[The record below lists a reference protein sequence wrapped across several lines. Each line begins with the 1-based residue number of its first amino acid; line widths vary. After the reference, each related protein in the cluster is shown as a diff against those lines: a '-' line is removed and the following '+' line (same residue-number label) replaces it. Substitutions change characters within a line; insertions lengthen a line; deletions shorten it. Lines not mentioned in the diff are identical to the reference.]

1 MLRNTDVAAPQRTMR
16 TATSSVC
23 TYATQFWRGL
33 GTRCDN
39 SLLSGV
45 EMHADLDHTFGI
57 GMDLPRT
64 QVQQRWSRPHQDAKI
79 V

>member
-1 MLRNTDVAAPQRTMR
+1 
-16 TATSSVC
+16 
-23 TYATQFWRGL
+23 
-33 GTRCDN
+33 
-39 SLLSGV
+39 
-45 EMHADLDHTFGI
+45 MHASLDHTFGI